1 MAQIRIKR
9 AIEAVPGGM
18 MVVPLF
24 AGAFISTFFPQ
35 TATYFGSFTG
45 ALFNGALSILAVFYV
60 CMGASIDV
68 KATPYILK
76 KGGTLFGIKV
86 GTAAVIGIVMGQFLG
101 ESPIDSGLFYGLST
115 LAVVA
120 ALNDTNGGLYMA
132 LMGQYGKPRDVGAY
146 SLMSYGVRSVL
157 DHGDSRHR
165 WPLRLPVAN
174 HGGCDP
180 ASRYRYDHR

>member
-76 KGGTLFGIKV
+76 K
-86 GTAAVIGIVMGQFLG
+86 AVRCSALKSVPL
-101 ESPIDSGLFYGLST
+101 PLS
-115 LAVVA
+115 
-120 ALNDTNGGLYMA
+120 
-132 LMGQYGKPRDVGAY
+132 
-146 SLMSYGVRSVL
+146 
-157 DHGDSRHR
+157 
-165 WPLRLPVAN
+165 
-174 HGGCDP
+174 
-180 ASRYRYDHR
+180 AS